1 VSRCGCA
8 GLAVCISVISV
19 HSVLK
24 FFGMSESIMKIL
36 VADSVPDNIIG
47 ILKADPSWEVVNLP
61 KTKGQVAEEIRDAD
75 ALLVRS
81 ATKVTGELLENAK
94 RLVVIGR
101 AGVGVDNI
109 DLDAATRKGVL
120 VMNTPGGN
128 AISVAEHTMTLLLA
142 MAHPV
147 AQADASMKAGKWEKK
162 KFTGSELRGKT
173 LGLIGL
179 GTIGTEVARLA
190 QALKMTV
197 VAFDPYVS
205 TLLATEQNI
214 RLLPLDD
221 VLRTG
226 DYISLH
232 CSLTPETEHLINA
245 KTLAL
250 TKSGVR
256 IVNCARGELV
266 DEAALLREL
275 ENGHVGGAG
284 LDVFE
289 TEPPADPRL
298 MKHPNVIATPHIA
311 GSTEEAQRVVGTR
324 IAEQLRDYLQTG
336 AVRNAVNMPA
346 VSPEEFKKLEPYLQL
361 GEKLG
366 AFVAQLTDKHIS
378 EVSISYDGGLADLNT
393 HLVKNAVLKG
403 VLSQILADSINLIN
417 AGNFAKARGIEVVE
431 VRSGRRAAYA
441 NSLGVA
447 LRTAG
452 EPASVLGMIGLN
464 NVLRVLGVNN
474 IDIEAPLK
482 GFMLLIRNQDVPGVI
497 GRVGTLLG
505 QHQINIANFALGRLP
520 DSNEAMGIVNVD
532 HKVPPEVLSELRA
545 VQAVR
550 QARVIEIR

>member
-1 VSRCGCA
+1 
-8 GLAVCISVISV
+8 
-19 HSVLK
+19 
-24 FFGMSESIMKIL
+24 MKIL
-36 VADSVPDNIIG
+36 VADSVPDNVIE

-61 KTKGQVAEEIRDAD
+61 KTKGNVAEEIRDAD

-81 ATKVTGELLENAK
+81 ATKVTAALLENAA
-94 RLVVIGR
+94 RLVAIGR

-128 AISVAEHTMTLLLA
+128 AISVAEHTMTMLLA

-147 AQADASMKAGKWEKK
+147 SQADASMKAGKWEKK
-162 KFTGSELRGKT
+162 KFTGSELRDKT

-190 QALKMTV
+190 QAHKMTV
-197 VAFDPYVS
+197 IAFDPYVS
-205 TLLATEQNI
+205 KVIATEQNI
-214 RLLPLDD
+214 RLLPLEE
-221 VLRTG
+221 VLKAA
-226 DYISLH
+226 DFISLH
-232 CSLTPETEHLINA
+232 CSLTPETTHLINA
-245 KTLAL
+245 KNLAL
-250 TKSGVR
+250 MKKGVR

-266 DEAALLREL
+266 DEAALLAAL
-275 ENGHVGGAG
+275 ESGQVAAAG

-298 MKHPNVIATPHIA
+298 IQHPHVIATPHIA
-311 GSTEEAQRVVGTR
+311 GSTEEAQNVVGTR
-324 IAEQLRDYLQTG
+324 IAEQLRNYLVTG
-336 AVRNAVNMPA
+336 AVKNAVNMPS
-346 VSPEEFKKLEPYLQL
+346 VSPEEYKKLEPYIQL

-366 AFVAQLTDKHIS
+366 TFVAQLTDKPIS

-403 VLSQILADSINLIN
+403 VLSQILAEQVNLIN
-417 AGNFAKARGIEVVE
+417 AGNFAAARGIEVVE
-431 VRSGRRAAYA
+431 VRSGRRAAYS

-447 LRTAG
+447 LRNAG
-452 EPASVLGMIGLN
+452 ESVSVLGMIGVN
-464 NVLRVLGVNN
+464 NALRVLGVNN

-482 GFMLLIRNQDVPGVI
+482 GFLLLIRNQDVPGVI

-505 QHQINIANFALGRLP
+505 QHNINIANFALGRMP
-520 DSNEAMGIVNVD
+520 DSKEAIGLVNVD
-532 HKVPPEVLSELRA
+532 HKVPPAVLAELRA
-545 VQAVR
+545 IQAVR